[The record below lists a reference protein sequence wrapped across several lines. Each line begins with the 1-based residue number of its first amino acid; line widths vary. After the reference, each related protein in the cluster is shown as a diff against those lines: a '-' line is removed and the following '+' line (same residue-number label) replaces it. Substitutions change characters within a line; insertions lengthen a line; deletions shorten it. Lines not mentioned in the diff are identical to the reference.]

1 MRREIC
7 HGTSTARTQ
16 LNCVI
21 VVWRPASVGSTGEK
35 ERVVWVCSDCAMCWY
50 RLANCRMSGGA
61 FLVTILMGE
70 EICMR
75 EDRSLS
81 RSVEEG
87 RRRLHKAEGFG
98 IL

>member
-7 HGTSTARTQ
+7 HGTSTARVQ
-16 LNCVI
+16 LNCVS
-21 VVWRPASVGSTGEK
+21 VVWRPVGSTGEK
-35 ERVVWVCSDCAMCWY
+35 ERVVWACYDCAVCWY
-50 RLANCRMSGGA
+50 RLANCGMSGGV
-61 FLVTILMGE
+61 FLVTILMGQ
-70 EICMR
+70 EICMG

-81 RSVEEG
+81 QSVEEG